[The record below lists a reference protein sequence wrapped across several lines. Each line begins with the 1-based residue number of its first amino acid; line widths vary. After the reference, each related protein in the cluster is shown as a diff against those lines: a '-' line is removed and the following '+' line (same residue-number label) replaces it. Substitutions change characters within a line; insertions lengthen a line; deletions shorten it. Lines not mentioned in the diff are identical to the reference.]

1 MLGLTFFMFQN
12 STLTFFFRRNRIH
25 VLLLQIG
32 MLIFGN
38 GIFAQTEL
46 VLKGQALAYYDLAK
60 SRFVVIDDSTSYHTY
75 NEKLAKFERFD
86 LKFVADTTFQFF
98 RNSFFPIST
107 PDDGTYF
114 VHYGCGVVYHFMGDS
129 IYRHDASFFHR
140 NQFMSYYFQHENQ
153 IMMLGGYGLF
163 TDKNILVQYNKLS
176 RDWLLVPY
184 KNEAPAG
191 FKQPLV
197 QKMDKRLYLLAYKIE
212 GNDDFCDAVFSYDL
226 ETNTWTKLGR
236 KTERFSQLLN
246 SDKQAVVV
254 SNSMMR
260 VKNGVVSFDVKNNT
274 ASLYENPIFATTYQI
289 VENPNNPDLVLLIIV
304 RQGAY
309 EQIAKVAHKDDLFK
323 KLIDTF
329 PVWELEREAWNPL
342 ESKVFLSILA
352 LLFGV
357 LLGGFS
363 VHLFWRKRS
372 VKKVVKLNIQD
383 IILPKKIENDLLQL
397 FLTSPNHSLEVS
409 SVNALVDE
417 ENIST
422 EALKKRRER
431 LLKEFC
437 FSLAAMCNTEPD
449 QILHETKHP
458 KDGRIKIL
466 ELSKTLFI
474 R

>member
-1 MLGLTFFMFQN
+1 MFQI
-12 STLTFFFRRNRIH
+12 SALTFFFRRNRIH
-25 VLLLQIG
+25 FLLLQLG
-32 MLIFGN
+32 MLIFSS

-46 VLKGQALAYYDLAK
+46 VLKGQAFAYYDLSK
-60 SRFVVIDDSTSYHTY
+60 SRFIVIDDSTSYHAY

-114 VHYGCGVVYHFMGDS
+114 VHYGCGVVYHFIGDS

-153 IMMLGGYGLF
+153 IMTLGGYGMF
-163 TDKNILVQYNKLS
+163 TEKNILVQYNKLS

-184 KNEAPAG
+184 KNEAPPG
-191 FKQPLV
+191 FKDPLV
-197 QKMDKRLYLLAYKIE
+197 QRIDKLLYLLAYKNH
-212 GNDDFCDAVFSYDL
+212 GDADFRDELYTYDL
-226 ETNTWTKLGR
+226 KINAWTKLGR
-236 KTERFSQLLN
+236 QTERFSQLLN

-260 VKNGVVSFDVKNNT
+260 VKNGVVSFDVKTNT
-274 ASLYENPIFATTYQI
+274 ASFYENPIFATTYQI
-289 VENPNNPDLVLLIIV
+289 VENPNNPELVLLIIV
-304 RQGAY
+304 RQGAH
-309 EQIAKVAHKDDLFK
+309 ELIAKVAHKDDLFK

-357 LLGGFS
+357 LLGGIS

-372 VKKVVKLNIQD
+372 VKKVIQLNIQD
-383 IILPKKIENDLLQL
+383 IVLPKKIENDLLQL
-397 FLTSPNHSLEVS
+397 FLASPNHSLEVS

-437 FSLAAMCNTEPD
+437 FSLATIYNTEPD

-466 ELSKTLFI
+466 ELSKALFI